1 MKKLIVAIVVL
12 MALAIGL
19 KAAYAADD
27 PETKYEVTISVTY
40 NAVSIEEA
48 NKIIADALERHK
60 TACKT
65 DVKAKK
71 VGDDGYFTID
81 AGGNSPYWTL
91 PSVSTE

>member
-1 MKKLIVAIVVL
+1 MKKFIVAIVVL

-19 KAAYAADD
+19 KAAYAADE

-60 TACKT
+60 TSCKT

-71 VGDDGYFTID
+71 VGD
-81 AGGNSPYWTL
+81 TL
-91 PSVSTE
+91 DISYDTWSVMIPSSVSTEE